1 MAKAVKTANV
11 TGVGR
16 TPFGD
21 VETKVSSEDESWF
34 KIFEH
39 GVSRYVVG

>member
-11 TGVGR
+11 TGIGHAR
-16 TPFGD
+16 RD

-34 KIFEH
+34 KLFE
-39 GVSRYVVG
+39 RRVGRCIVG

>member
-16 TPFGD
+16 KLVRD

-34 KIFEH
+34 KIFER
-39 GVSRYVVG
+39 GVRRCSVG